1 LYHERL
7 GHIQDTIIMFLS
19 FVSWTHNHVLI
30 RQGANRNYKKLIRDL
45 NIKLQW
51 LKYNFGKV

>member
-1 LYHERL
+1 
-7 GHIQDTIIMFLS
+7 MFLS

-45 NIKLQW
+45 NIKLQG